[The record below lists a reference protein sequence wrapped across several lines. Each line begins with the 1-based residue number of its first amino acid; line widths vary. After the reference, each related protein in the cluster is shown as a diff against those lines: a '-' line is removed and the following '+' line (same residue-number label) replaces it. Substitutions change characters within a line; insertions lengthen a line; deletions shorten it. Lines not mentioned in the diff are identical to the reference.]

1 VQNSL
6 ADNLFAELAKNI
18 FMADL
23 KATHVSRVTS
33 ILQTV
38 LIAFHEKLEEK
49 SAHKHHTDL
58 LCNTK
63 MYHAQNEILAYKVNN

>member
-1 VQNSL
+1 
-6 ADNLFAELAKNI
+6 
-18 FMADL
+18 MADL

-49 SAHKHHTDL
+49 SAQTPYRLTTQYKNVS
-58 LCNTK
+58 CTK
-63 MYHAQNEILAYKVNN
+63 